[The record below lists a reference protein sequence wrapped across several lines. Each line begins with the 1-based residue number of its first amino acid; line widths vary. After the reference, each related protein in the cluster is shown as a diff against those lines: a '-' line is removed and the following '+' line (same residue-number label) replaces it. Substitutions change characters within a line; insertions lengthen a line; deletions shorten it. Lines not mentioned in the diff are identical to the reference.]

1 MDLSKSNVRTGV
13 HGSSSLRCTGYQVV
27 HKINIGPYMCEA
39 TPTRIFNQNLGI
51 CAQH

>member
-13 HGSSSLRCTGYQVV
+13 HGPSVLRCTYQVV
-27 HKINIGPYMCEA
+27 HKINIGPYMCQA
-39 TPTRIFNQNLGI
+39 TPTQIFNQNLGI